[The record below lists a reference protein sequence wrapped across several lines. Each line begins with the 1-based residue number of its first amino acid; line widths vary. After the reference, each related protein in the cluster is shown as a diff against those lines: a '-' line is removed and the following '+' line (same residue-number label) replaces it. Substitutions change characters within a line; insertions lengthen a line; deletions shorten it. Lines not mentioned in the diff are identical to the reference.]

1 VANDE
6 GVESAVVRHHAGQIL
21 HATEQEIRLALG
33 LRKRVKEGEDVGV
46 LGDTE
51 CELLVQR
58 GDIARLSI
66 SEPSIPVGCIHAS
79 TRYSSAAAAS
89 EVSLSLQSDIPE

>member
-6 GVESAVVRHHAGQIL
+6 GVEGAVVRHHASQIL
-21 HATEQEIRLALG
+21 HGTEQEIRLALR
-33 LRKRVKEGEDVGV
+33 LRERVKEGKDVGV

-66 SEPSIPVGCIHAS
+66 GEPSIPVRCIHGS
-79 TRYSSAAAAS
+79 TTYFTAAPAS